1 MSRIAQDLD
10 QLGHRP
16 LPWARSI
23 PKRSATSSA
32 QPLRPRVSRW
42 WPPRV
47 GSHSLTGTLNPVF
60 GRLMTDDG
68 NGTGLQAA
76 RSRFDGGSELPFSKE
91 AILLNRN
98 ASRYG
103 VRISS
108 E

>member
-23 PKRSATSSA
+23 PNALLPVAPNLLGRVFRAGGRLVWAAILLPEHEPRLRS
-32 QPLRPRVSRW
+32 
-42 WPPRV
+42 
-47 GSHSLTGTLNPVF
+47 
-60 GRLMTDDG
+60 LMTDDG